1 MSDAS
6 NESETGG
13 GSPFP
18 VLTPAQRMHLEV
30 NGYVVLY
37 EFISRDRVRELLDT
51 IYRMEAEYRATG
63 ELPGPDCHLSA
74 TGEDYFRIDNLPHLA
89 PCFFDYLTDPRI
101 VAAAEEITGKN
112 VRLEQSDAHVRR
124 PGAANESYEFHRS
137 ISNGYSHVGE
147 SGLYHYSFVKALT
160 NLTDLG
166 PDDGG
171 TAVVPGTHKVPPE
184 VGAEEIITAALED
197 PRLIC
202 QVEAPAGSTLLFF
215 ESLMHSHGIMRS
227 DRQRVLVLGGYTPT
241 MFQTWRGY
249 EPSAD
254 FVATLSDE
262 HRALLTGEAR
272 YGVQRKRRDLGT
284 RAETLPA
291 NGGTGS

>member
-30 NGYVVLY
+30 NGYVIL
-37 EFISRDRVRELLDT
+37 EELISADRVRELLDT
-51 IYRMEAEYRATG
+51 ICRMEAEYRATG
-63 ELPGPDCHLSA
+63 KLPGPDCHLSA
-74 TGEDYFRIDNLPHLA
+74 TGEEYFRIDNLPHLA

-101 VAAAEEITGKN
+101 VAAAEEITGGS

-124 PGAANESYEFHRS
+124 PGAANESHLFHRS
-137 ISNGYSHVGE
+137 ITNGYSHVSE

-171 TAVVPGTHKVPPE
+171 TAVIAGTHKVPPE
-184 VGAEEIITAALED
+184 VGAEEIVAAAMED
-197 PRLIC
+197 PRLIHR
-202 QVEAPAGSTLLFF
+202 VEAPAGSTLLFF
-215 ESLMHSHGIMRS
+215 ESLMHSHGILRS
-227 DRQRVLVLGGYTPT
+227 GRERALVLGGYTPT

-254 FVATLSDE
+254 FVVTLSDE

-272 YGVQRKRRDLGT
+272 YGVGRKVRDLGT
-284 RAETLPA
+284 PAETLPA

>member
-6 NESETGG
+6 NESETRG

-30 NGYVVLY
+30 KGYVVLK
-37 EFISRDRVRELLDT
+37 EFISPERVRELLDT
-51 IYRMEAEYRATG
+51 IHRMEAEYRASG

-74 TGEDYFRIDNLPHLA
+74 TGEEYFRIDNLPHLA

-124 PGAANESYEFHRS
+124 PGAANEGYGFHRS
-137 ISNGYSHVGE
+137 ISNGYAHVSE

-171 TAVVPGTHKVPPE
+171 TAVIPGTHKVPPE
-184 VGAEEIITAALED
+184 VGREEIVAAAMED
-197 PRLIC
+197 PRLIR

-215 ESLMHSHGIMRS
+215 ESLMHSHGVMRS
-227 DRQRVLVLGGYTPT
+227 GRERVLVLGGYTPT

-249 EPSAD
+249 EPSPA

-272 YGVQRKRRDLGT
+272 YGVRRKERDLGT
-284 RAETLPA
+284 PA
-291 NGGTGS
+291 RTAPAIGGNGS

>member
-6 NESETGG
+6 NESGTGG

-30 NGYVVLY
+30 NGYVVLD
-37 EFISRDRVRELLDT
+37 ELISRDRVRELLDT

-74 TGEDYFRIDNLPHLA
+74 TDEDYFRIDNLPHLA

-197 PRLIC
+197 PRLIY

-227 DRQRVLVLGGYTPT
+227 DRQRVLVLGGYTPA

-272 YGVQRKRRDLGT
+272 YKVQRKRRDLGT
-284 RAETLPA
+284 QAETLPA